1 MGELGSRAD
10 DDSTSADT
18 GFSQSEPFTGY
29 GPDYVPG
36 GPDYVIG
43 PDGQLLLGPD
53 GNPIF
58 DRRRPK
64 DERRPA
70 NPRVSVVVPANKAD
84 NIREILPYL
93 KEFYEVI
100 VVVNDDDHESAEA
113 ARQALPMAKVVY
125 QTRKG
130 KGNAL
135 ACGFAEVTG
144 DAIVMFDVDGSAD
157 PHEIPRFIKA
167 LTDGADLAKG
177 SRYCPG
183 GGSDDIT
190 VIRSLGNKGLNLV
203 ASMLTATKFSD
214 LCYGYNA
221 FWADQLY
228 MLDLPEIEIDDGPAM
243 VRGDGFE
250 IEALIIGR
258 FALSG
263 AAITEV
269 PSFEHH
275 RYYGTTNL
283 HAVKDGCR
291 VLWTLLQDRLYA
303 RRIRNVAKRRQV
315 TTGPGPQRPGWM
327 AEQPAHGVRRIQQLD
342 PTVGAVDVTQWKINP
357 R

>member
-1 MGELGSRAD
+1 MGDNETNLVAN
-10 DDSTSADT
+10 APEVVAPEVV
-18 GFSQSEPFTGY
+18 EPN
-29 GPDYVPG
+29 YVLN
-36 GPDYVIG
+36 
-43 PDGQLLLGPD
+43 PDGSPMIGKD
-53 GNPIF
+53 GNPII

-64 DERRPA
+64 SERRPA
-70 NPRVSVVVPANKAD
+70 NPRVSVVVPAKNEAL
-84 NIREILPYL
+84 NIKEILPYL
-93 KEFYEVI
+93 KDFYEVI
-100 VVVNDDDHESAEA
+100 VVVSESDHESAEA
-113 ARQALPMAKVVY
+113 ARTALPSAKIVY

-135 ACGFAEVTG
+135 ACGFAQVTG

-183 GGSDDIT
+183 GGSEDIT
-190 VIRSLGNKGLNLV
+190 LIRSAGNLGLNLL
-203 ASMLTATKFSD
+203 ASVLTKTRFTD

-228 MLDLPEIEIDDGPAM
+228 MLDLPDPDSADDDDQM

-269 PSFEHH
+269 PSFEHN
-275 RYYGTTNL
+275 RYHGNTNL
-283 HAVKDGCR
+283 HAVKDGIR
-291 VLWTLLQDRLYA
+291 VLWTILQDRIYA
-303 RRIRNVAKRRQV
+303 RQIRTLAKRRYA
-315 TTGPGPQRPGWM
+315 GRAGSRS
-327 AEQPAHGVRRIQQLD
+327 VRA
-342 PTVGAVDVTQWKINP
+342 G
-357 R
+357 

>member
-1 MGELGSRAD
+1 MADERARAAGD
-10 DDSTSADT
+10 VVPTGANVAAAPDSGD
-18 GFSQSEPFTGY
+18 EKW
-29 GPDYVPG
+29 
-36 GPDYVIG
+36 VIG
-43 PDGQLLLGPD
+43 PDGKPMLGAD
-53 GNPIF
+53 GKPII
-58 DRRRPK
+58 DRRRSK
-64 DERRPA
+64 EERRPA
-70 NPRVSVVVPANKAD
+70 NPRVSVVVPAKNEAP

-93 KEFYEVI
+93 GEFYEVI
-100 VVVNDDDHESAEA
+100 VVVSESDTESAEA
-113 ARQALPMAKVVY
+113 AREGLPTAKIVY

-135 ACGFAEVTG
+135 ACGFAAVTG

-157 PHEIPRFIKA
+157 PHEIPAFIKA

-190 VIRSLGNKGLNLV
+190 FIRSAGNKGLNLL
-203 ASMLTATKFSD
+203 ASVLTSTRFTD

-228 MLDLPEIEIDDGPAM
+228 MLDLPDLEGEEDHEM

-269 PSFEHH
+269 PSFEHL
-275 RYYGTTNL
+275 RYHGNSNL
-283 HAVKDGCR
+283 HAVSDGLR
-291 VLWTLLQDRLYA
+291 VLRTLLQDRLYA
-303 RRIRNVAKRRQV
+303 RHIRKLAKRRYAGKV
-315 TTGPGPQRPGWM
+315 EAAPQRPGWM
-327 AEQPAHGVRRIQQLD
+327 SEKAAHGVRSIQRQD
-342 PTVGAVDVTQWKINP
+342 PSDNVIDVKQWNVNA